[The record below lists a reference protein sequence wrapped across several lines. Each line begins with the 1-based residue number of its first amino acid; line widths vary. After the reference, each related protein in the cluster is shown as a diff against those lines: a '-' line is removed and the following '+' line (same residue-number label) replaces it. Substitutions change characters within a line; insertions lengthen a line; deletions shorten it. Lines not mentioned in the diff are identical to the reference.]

1 MKLNATL
8 MAVGAAITLAVVF
21 AMITNTIWG
30 VAALAVVLFVP
41 WCIARPQQAAYVLAF
56 LTAAFPKAGFKLGDF
71 PLPIFLFGLIVAVLL
86 LGMRRKLA
94 PVGTVATVLTLALI
108 VFVIAR
114 TLSLYTTSGFGGAAA
129 FAAWTAGPII
139 LLYLAVRQPEPDIRF
154 RKSIEWG
161 FLLSVG
167 FSIVQLFG
175 GVERTA
181 VAGLT
186 YAYGDDLT
194 QKHNI
199 IYNDS
204 GVADYSKI
212 PSTYQNGN
220 IYGLVAAGIF
230 AMALSRIVRRSGSR
244 LDYALVLG
252 SSLAIALSGSRT
264 AIIAAVLVVLI
275 IVLRGGHLGVK
286 VGIIV
291 LLVSV
296 AAVVIAL
303 QPGLVDRYSVKDVI
317 DSGGSG
323 RSAMWAYGLAV
334 HPLSDFWVG
343 ARVDPGIEGWL
354 GMLLRVGWVGVFLII
369 AVVAVL
375 CRGRKQLALPLV
387 VLTVG
392 AIIDSS
398 YLLFPTWFIFAAL
411 AAGVPVERE
420 TPPSSE
426 TGEVTDEGGAG
437 RFALALQR

>member
-1 MKLNATL
+1 MKLNAAL
-8 MAVGAAITLAVVF
+8 LSVGAAFTIAIAV
-21 AMITNTIWG
+21 AASANPALG
-30 VAALAVVLFVP
+30 VAALVVVLFIP
-41 WCIARPQQAAYVLAF
+41 WCIARPQTAAYVLAF

-71 PLPIFLFGLIVAVLL
+71 PLPVFLFGLIFAVLL
-86 LGMRRKLA
+86 LGLRRKLV
-94 PVGTVATVLTLALI
+94 PIGTLATILTLGWV
-108 VFVIAR
+108 VFVSAR
-114 TLSLYTTSGFGGAAA
+114 TLLLYTTSGFGGAAA
-129 FAAWTAGPII
+129 FAAWTAGPVI
-139 LLYLAVRQPEPDIRF
+139 LLYLAARQPQADIKF

-161 FLLSVG
+161 FLVSVAFG
-167 FSIVQLFG
+167 IVQLVG

-230 AMALSRIVRRSGSR
+230 AMALSRIVRRHGSR
-244 LDYALVLG
+244 LDYVLVLG
-252 SSLAIALSGSRT
+252 ASLAIALSGSRT
-264 AIIAAVLVVLI
+264 AIIAAALVVLI

-286 VGIIV
+286 LGIIV
-291 LLVSV
+291 LLGVV
-296 AAVVIAL
+296 AVTVVAL
-303 QPGLVDRYSVKDVI
+303 QPGLVDRYSIDDVI

-323 RSAMWAYGLAV
+323 RSAMWALGLAT
-334 HPLSDFWVG
+334 HPASDFWIG

-354 GMLLRVGWVGVFLII
+354 GMLLRIGWVGVLLLA
-369 AVVAVL
+369 AVVSAL
-375 CRGRKQLALPLV
+375 CRGRKQLTLPLI

-398 YLLFPTWFIFAAL
+398 YLLFPTWFLFAAL

-420 TPPSSE
+420 TPPSFA
-426 TGEVTDEGGAG
+426 TKVANKGGAE
-437 RFALALQR
+437 RARLALQR